1 MEETNFKVIVAIK
14 FVPEVSL
21 NIGCT
26 IAVGDKRKDAN
37 LPLLEVTKTYYIRDN
52 SLIL

>member
-21 NIGCT
+21 KLSCT
-26 IAVGDKRKDAN
+26 IIVGDKKKDAN
-37 LPLLEVTKTYYIRDN
+37 LPLLEVFI
-52 SLIL
+52 I